1 MSFIPILLEGRVFF
15 WGVGREVGREWRHKG
30 LKREKCLW
38 KVKT

>member
-1 MSFIPILLEGRVFF
+1 MSFIPILLQGRAFF
-15 WGVGREVGREWRHKG
+15 GGGREVGREWRHKG